1 MLPFEN
7 LSGDPKQ
14 EFFSDGITQ
23 NIITGLSK
31 IPRLFV
37 IAHHSTLVY
46 KGKKGVKVQQVAET
60 LGVRYV
66 LVGSV
71 QNSGNRIRIAAQLI
85 DALTDNHLW
94 AERYD
99 RNLKDIFAV
108 QDEITKE
115 ILTAFQV
122 KLMEGEQARVWARG
136 TNNLEAYLKFLKAY
150 DQYKSFNK
158 NSMILTRQICE
169 EAIGLD
175 PNYEAP
181 YSLLGGTHLID
192 LWFHWGESP
201 QVSMEKAIPLLQKA
215 VVLRPTSDS
224 ANALLGHLYL
234 LQKRYDESV
243 KAGEKA
249 IALNPNGDY
258 NMVVLGITFNYI
270 RRYEE
275 AITLFREAQRRNPFC
290 PAWYI
295 HNAINSYH
303 LLGSGIR
310 PSQRAS
316 GRWRDNPIIFPR
328 WCVWQSCMEIPVGW
342 MKVGPWQEKC
352 SRSIPGFRWR
362 IMQERTFQV
371 SVRRGDGQSWASE
384 GGDPGKPAIPIAGCL
399 CGALLPISG
408 VPLEKRQ
415 TTGRRRLMFSL
426 KKFYLRELTTW

>member
-1 MLPFEN
+1 
-7 LSGDPKQ
+7 
-14 EFFSDGITQ
+14 
-23 NIITGLSK
+23 
-31 IPRLFV
+31 
-37 IAHHSTLVY
+37 
-46 KGKKGVKVQQVAET
+46 
-60 LGVRYV
+60 
-66 LVGSV
+66 
-71 QNSGNRIRIAAQLI
+71 
-85 DALTDNHLW
+85 
-94 AERYD
+94 
-99 RNLKDIFAV
+99 
-108 QDEITKE
+108 
-115 ILTAFQV
+115 
-122 KLMEGEQARVWARG
+122 MEGEQARVWARG

-303 LLGSGIR
+303 LLGKWDKAVAEGKRALEREPDHFPAMVCLAAVYGNSGRLDEGRAMAGKMLKIDPGFSLAIMESAPFKYPSDGELIKAGLR
-310 PSQRAS
+310 KVGIPENPPSQ
-316 GRWRDNPIIFPR
+316 
-328 WCVWQSCMEIPVGW
+328 
-342 MKVGPWQEKC
+342 
-352 SRSIPGFRWR
+352 
-362 IMQERTFQV
+362 
-371 SVRRGDGQSWASE
+371 
-384 GGDPGKPAIPIAGCL
+384 
-399 CGALLPISG
+399 
-408 VPLEKRQ
+408 
-415 TTGRRRLMFSL
+415 
-426 KKFYLRELTTW
+426 